1 MTPPTPEIRCSS
13 AMLRTFILALAC
25 HAVVGFQVAMRPAA
39 MPLARAAAPT
49 MLVEL
54 PTMLDV
60 PTTLLAKSE
69 ADALLDTFFSSV
81 FPLGT
86 LAGIAVS
93 GHHTTHTLI
102 HPRGAKT
109 RRHQTTHNLLR
120 AVAEGRDPLAAT
132 QAPAS
137 SGDTSSCPVAALR
150 PSELILVCGVCA
162 VCREGAGG
170 QHHRG

>member
-1 MTPPTPEIRCSS
+1 
-13 AMLRTFILALAC
+13 MLRTFILALAC

-93 GHHTTHTLI
+93 GHHTTHTPS

-109 RRHQTTHNLLR
+109 PRQTAHNLLR

-132 QAPAS
+132 TTAPA
-137 SGDTSSCPVAALR
+137 VAALR
-150 PSELILVCGVCA
+150 PS
-162 VCREGAGG
+162 
-170 QHHRG
+170 